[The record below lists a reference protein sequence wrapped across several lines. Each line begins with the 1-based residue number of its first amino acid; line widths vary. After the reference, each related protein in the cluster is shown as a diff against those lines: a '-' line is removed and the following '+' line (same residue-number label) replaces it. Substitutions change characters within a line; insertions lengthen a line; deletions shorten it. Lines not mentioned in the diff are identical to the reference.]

1 MSFMDRKAAGM
12 DDATKRNEILSTLSD
27 SLKNELKAELLDD
40 ERLIWVAQPSARG
53 VLKYGMAYFLFGIPL
68 LSVFMFLFIAAI
80 VAKMTLLAILPLP
93 LVFVGLSITLAPL
106 RLAKQ
111 GKKAIYALTN
121 DRLILVLG
129 NRTGAVK
136 TIGLHQIVSIR
147 RDSRDAS
154 GATLLIQTEFES
166 EKTQTHL
173 PYPVRFPE
181 NTLIGIKNG
190 RAVHAMIDKQIHAAR

>member
-12 DDATKRNEILSTLSD
+12 DDLTKRDELLSVLPD
-27 SLKNELKAELLDD
+27 SLQNDLKAELLDE
-40 ERLIWVAQPSARG
+40 ERLIWVAQPSSRG
-53 VLKYGMAYFLFGIPL
+53 VLKYGSAYFLFGIPL
-68 LSVFMFLFIAAI
+68 LSIFMFLFIAA
-80 VAKMTLLAILPLP
+80 VLAKMTLLAILPLP

-129 NRTGAVK
+129 THTSAVK

-147 RDSRDAS
+147 RDSRRA
-154 GATLLIQTEFES
+154 GWATLLIQTEFES
-166 EKTQTHL
+166 EKSQTHL

-181 NTLIGIKNG
+181 NTLIGIQNG
-190 RAVHAMIDKQIHAAR
+190 QAVHAMIEKQIYAAR